1 MLTSH
6 EIRKRF
12 LDFFASE
19 RHVVLDSASLV
30 TEDTSGDINA
40 TLFNTAGMQPLIPY
54 LLGKEHP
61 EGRRLVSSQKCVRTT
76 DLEDVGD
83 ATHATFFEML
93 GNWSLGDYFKQD
105 AIRWSWEFLTNKDK
119 GLGLDSSRLYVT
131 VFAGN
136 DSVERDDE
144 AANIW
149 KQYIP
154 EHRIYYLDSGSNW
167 WKAGDNSPA
176 GPSTEMFYDVT
187 GELGDM
193 NHEEFLRADKE
204 QKVVEIWNDVFM
216 VYKLKGGEVE
226 GVLPQKNVDTGAGL
240 ERVTAVVQGATS
252 IYETDIYEHL
262 LARISAATPHLD
274 ALRPKRIVA
283 DHIRTAVFLVGDGV
297 KPSNTD
303 RGYVLRRI
311 IRRMVNNMNIL
322 EMNCDITEL
331 IDIVIEKYG
340 QVYLNLHKK
349 KDIIIAV
356 ISQEVLK
363 YKKTLERGKKEFQ
376 KLAQKNNTR
385 ITGQELAIL
394 EQTHGFSA
402 ELSLDLA
409 EEFGV
414 RIEPHAFDEYKKLTE
429 QHQKKSRAGAEQ
441 KFKGGLAGNSEM
453 EIRYHTATHLLHQ
466 ALRDILGNHVMQK
479 GSNITPERMRFDFS
493 HNNKMTDE
501 EIHRVEFIV
510 NEKIQEGLSVS
521 FQTVSLEE
529 AQNSGAL
536 GLFEDKY
543 GDRVDLYQIGSGDG
557 MYSLEICGGPH
568 VSNTKELGV
577 FKIIKEEALG
587 SGVRRIK
594 AVLS

>member
-30 TEDTSGDINA
+30 TEDASGDTNA

-61 EGRRLVSSQKCVRTT
+61 EGRRLASSQKCVRTT

-149 KQYIP
+149 KQYVP
-154 EHRIYYLDSGSNW
+154 EHRIYYLDSRSNW

-193 NHEEFLRADKE
+193 SHEEFLRADKE

-283 DHIRTAVFLVGDGV
+283 DHIRTAVFLVGDGI

-340 QVYLNLHKK
+340 QVYLNLDKK

-394 EQTHGFSA
+394 EQTHGFPA

-466 ALRDILGNHVMQK
+466 ALRDVLGNHVMQK
-479 GSNITPERMRFDFS
+479 GSNITPERMRSDFS

-536 GLFEDKY
+536 GLFEDRY
-543 GDRVDLYQIGSGDG
+543 EDRLDLYQIGSGDG

>member
-12 LDFFASE
+12 LDFFVSE
-19 RHVVLDSASLV
+19 GHAILDSASLV
-30 TEDTSGDINA
+30 TEDMSGETNA

-61 EGRRLVSSQKCVRTT
+61 QGRRLASSQKCVRTT
-76 DLEDVGD
+76 DLDEVGD

-93 GNWSLGDYFKQD
+93 GNWSLGDYFKED
-105 AIRWSWEFLTNKDK
+105 AIRWSWEFLTDAER
-119 GLGLDSSRLYVT
+119 GLGLDPSRLYVT

-136 DSVERDDE
+136 HIVERDEE
-144 AANIW
+144 AATIW
-149 KQYIP
+149 KQYVP
-154 EHRIYYLDSGSNW
+154 EHRIYYLDGKSNW

-187 GELGDM
+187 GTLGDVS
-193 NHEEFLRADKE
+193 HEEFLKADDE

-216 VYKLKGGEVE
+216 AYKLTGGEVE
-226 GVLPQKNVDTGAGL
+226 GMLPQKNVDTGAGL

-274 ALRPKRIVA
+274 AVRNKRIVA
-283 DHIRTAVFLVGDGV
+283 DHIRTAIFLVGDGV

-340 QVYLNLHKK
+340 QVYLNLEQK
-349 KDIIIAV
+349 KDLIIAIV
-356 ISQEVLK
+356 SEEVAK

-376 KLAQKNNTR
+376 KLAQKNDTR

-394 EQTHGFSA
+394 EQTHGFPA
-402 ELSLDLA
+402 ELSLELA

-414 RIEPHAFDEYKKLTE
+414 LVEPGALDEYTKLTE
-429 QHQKKSRAGAEQ
+429 QHQEKSRAGAEQ
-441 KFKGGLAGNSEM
+441 KFKGGLAGNSDM
-453 EIRYHTATHLLHQ
+453 EVRYHTATHLLHQ
-466 ALRDILGNHVMQK
+466 ALRDVLGNHVMQR

-493 HNNKMTDE
+493 HNDKLTDE
-501 EIHRVEFIV
+501 EIRRVEFIV
-510 NEKIQEGLSVS
+510 NEKIQEALPVS
-521 FQTVSLEE
+521 FQTVSLDE
-529 AQNSGAL
+529 AQHSGAL
-536 GLFEDKY
+536 GLFEDRY
-543 GDRVDLYQIGSGDG
+543 GDEVDLYQIGSGDT

-577 FKIIKEEALG
+577 FTIVKEEA
-587 SGVRRIK
+587 SSAGVRRIK
-594 AVLS
+594 AVLE

>member
-30 TEDTSGDINA
+30 TEDASGDTNA

-61 EGRRLVSSQKCVRTT
+61 EGRRLTSSQKCVRTT

-149 KQYIP
+149 KQYVP
-154 EHRIYYLDSGSNW
+154 EHRIYYLDSRSNW

-193 NHEEFLRADKE
+193 SHEEFLRADKE

-226 GVLPQKNVDTGAGL
+226 GMLPQKNVDTGAGL

-283 DHIRTAVFLVGDGV
+283 DHIRTAVFLVGDGI

-340 QVYLNLHKK
+340 QVYLNLDKK

-394 EQTHGFSA
+394 EQTHGFPA

-429 QHQKKSRAGAEQ
+429 QHQKKSRAGSEQ

-466 ALRDILGNHVMQK
+466 ALRDVLGNHVMQK
-479 GSNITPERMRFDFS
+479 GSNITLERMRFDFS

-510 NEKIQEGLSVS
+510 NEKIQEGLSIS

-536 GLFEDKY
+536 GLFEDRY
-543 GDRVDLYQIGSGDG
+543 EDRVDLYQIGSGDG